1 MCAKER
7 EKGFDKQWDPNS
19 EKMKKRV
26 MSKGRALAQALLEG
40 EVEQTKN
47 KQHIE
52 NLKATRDNILRMSA
66 GTEED
71 DFSRMSREA
80 MEKRRK
86 KKALA
91 LDIEDDIAS
100 KDDTEDIIVHN
111 STTPEK
117 RTTHKRIVQGEII
130 SLRQWNPTFISN
142 LVKHEVIE
150 RKAPTKRVSFK
161 GDNKIQVS
169 TNSIDDDSTL
179 RCRWIPSN
187 IRNLETRNKIFDQR
201 TLPYL

>member
-1 MCAKER
+1 MGNMCAKER

-26 MSKGRALAQALLEG
+26 RAMRRALAQALLEG

-80 MEKRRK
+80 REKRRK

-91 LDIEDDIAS
+91 LDIGDDIAS
-100 KDDTEDIIVHN
+100 KDDTEDIISAQEYDARETYNTQAN
-111 STTPEK
+111 SPRRNYKPETVEPNVYQQFSK
-117 RTTHKRIVQGEII
+117 TRSYGKEK
-130 SLRQWNPTFISN
+130 SS
-142 LVKHEVIE
+142 
-150 RKAPTKRVSFK
+150 TKRVSFK
-161 GDNKIQVS
+161 DDNKIQVT
-169 TNSIDDDSTL
+169 TNSIDDDSD
-179 RCRWIPSN
+179 SA
-187 IRNLETRNKIFDQR
+187 
-201 TLPYL
+201 LPLDTI